1 MKKHKVPQQSKRLC
15 MPTEHTDNTAF
26 ISDDGDHEDQAVINL
41 VLEDKKG
48 EQLMEYHFQVTP
60 QTVEERVKAMKDYLL
75 EIAGIPPSEDTPLP
89 NLECHQACFLLGGYR
104 KH

>member
-48 EQLMEYHFQVTP
+48 EQSMEYHL
-60 QTVEERVKAMKDYLL
+60 R
-75 EIAGIPPSEDTPLP
+75 
-89 NLECHQACFLLGGYR
+89 
-104 KH
+104 